1 MAMEF
6 NTVQDLINWNKT
18 DTQPVAD
25 KVPFPAE
32 WSRDQVAKNIV
43 KEIND
48 MKDPDLTLKVA
59 KYLLGSLV
67 VWHNRA
73 LDIKRQEN
81 ADDVYIWA
89 YDYAK
94 LNSALEVLHDVQSSE
109 D

>member
-6 NTVQDLINWNKT
+6 NTVQDLIKWNET

-25 KVPFPAE
+25 KVPFPAK
-32 WSRDQVAKNIV
+32 WSRDQVAQNIV
-43 KEIND
+43 KEINER
-48 MKDPDLTLKVA
+48 KDPDLTLEVA

-67 VWHNRA
+67 VWHKRA
-73 LDIKRQEN
+73 LDIKREER

-94 LNSALEVLHDVQSSE
+94 LNSALEVLQDVESSE